1 MEGNRVGQLARAGGA
16 GALDP
21 AWLMARA
28 GQVADG
34 WQREL
39 LGCADGK
46 LLVCCSRQAG
56 KSTVVAAL
64 ALHTALF
71 QAGSLVLILAP
82 GLRQA
87 LELQAKLR
95 AFHAAVE
102 GVLGPWARAV
112 RATTVETVFAQGS
125 RVVALPGNEARVRGF
140 SGPRLIVL
148 DEAARIP
155 EALYATVRPM
165 LAVSRG
171 RLVALSTPFGRR
183 GWFWREW
190 ETGNGWR
197 RFRVPWNLCPRI
209 DAGFIDSER
218 EALGQAWVDQEYGC
232 SFGAGEGLVYPTFEQ
247 CLVERAP
254 EPLFGEAVGGIDFGW
269 RNPFAAVWGTRTRE
283 DELWLTGER
292 YASRTLLGEHAKGL
306 PRGTRWYADPSGP
319 TEIEELRWAGLR
331 VWPGPNALRPG
342 IAAVH
347 GRLESG
353 RLKVVRGAC
362 PHLAAEATRYRYD
375 PDTDSHDENPLDRDN
390 HALAALRYL
399 VLGMDRGRVARS

>member
-1 MEGNRVGQLARAGGA
+1 MRCEAVVGIGRAGGA
-16 GALDP
+16 AALDP
-21 AWLMARA
+21 AWLLARA
-28 GQVADG
+28 GMPADD

-39 LGCADGK
+39 LTSTDDR

-56 KSTVVAAL
+56 KSTVVAGL

-71 QAGSLVLILAP
+71 HPGCLVLILAP

-87 LELQAKLR
+87 QELHTKLR
-95 AFHAAVE
+95 ALHAAALPS
-102 GVLGPWARAV
+102 LGPWARAE
-112 RATTVETVFAQGS
+112 RLTLAETTFAQGS
-125 RVVALPGNEARVRGF
+125 RVVALPGNEERVRGF

-190 ETGNGWR
+190 ETGTGWR
-197 RFRVPWNLCPRI
+197 RFRVPWQACPRI
-209 DAGFIDSER
+209 DQSFIDSEHA
-218 EALGQAWVDQEYGC
+218 ALGQAWVDQEYGC
-232 SFGAGEGLVYPTFEQ
+232 SFGAGEGLVYPNFDG
-247 CLVERAP
+247 CLVERVP
-254 EPLFGEAVGGIDFGW
+254 VPLDGEAVGGIDFGW
-269 RNPFAAVWGTRTRE
+269 RNPFAAVWGVRTRE

-292 YASRTLLGEHAKGL
+292 YLARVSLGQHAKAL
-306 PRGTRWYADPSGP
+306 PKLARWYADPSGP
-319 TEIEELRWAGLR
+319 TEIAEMRWAGLR
-331 VWPGPNALRPG
+331 VWPGPNAIRPG

-347 GRLESG
+347 GRLERG
-353 RLKVVRGAC
+353 RLKVVREAC
-362 PHLAAEATRYRYD
+362 PNLVHEAARYRYD
-375 PDTDSHDENPLDRDN
+375 PDTDPHDENPLDRDN

-399 VLGMDRGRVARS
+399 VAGLDRGRVARA